1 MEILCDILS
10 HLSHCPLVDAG
21 SVRSNNRQKH
31 KSMPEDVH
39 RGIQF
44 QHLLNQTFLTE
55 ILSVLSLRMQT
66 QALFF
71 FALKVLALEMDG

>member
-1 MEILCDILS
+1 
-10 HLSHCPLVDAG
+10 
-21 SVRSNNRQKH
+21 
-31 KSMPEDVH
+31 MPEDVH

-44 QHLLNQTFLTE
+44 QHLLNQMFLTE

>member
-1 MEILCDILS
+1 
-10 HLSHCPLVDAG
+10 
-21 SVRSNNRQKH
+21 
-31 KSMPEDVH
+31 MPEDVH